1 MKASIHWKSMK
12 NSGEKSKIL
21 LDKQMKTQMN
31 LMWNIHM
38 KIKLNLDDDIP
49 HKTKLQFYDM
59 IIVVRSVF
67 HKSNNYY
74 SQTFLDACLYKLA

>member
-1 MKASIHWKSMK
+1 
-12 NSGEKSKIL
+12 
-21 LDKQMKTQMN
+21 
-31 LMWNIHM
+31 M

-49 HKTKLQFYDM
+49 HKTKLQFYDV

-74 SQTFLDACLYKLA
+74 SQTFLDVYLYKLA

>member
-1 MKASIHWKSMK
+1 MKGSIHWESMK
-12 NSGEKSKIL
+12 NFGEKSKIL
-21 LDKQMKTQMN
+21 LDKQMKTQMI
-31 LMWNIHM
+31 LMGNIYM

-74 SQTFLDACLYKLA
+74 SQTFLDVYLYKLA